1 MALIKCPECGGT
13 VSDKATKCPHC
24 GYNFQ
29 TEPTVEQPEPEQNE
43 PEKVEPE
50 NNKSGLRTT
59 TLIIA
64 VSVVILLIVG
74 LILLFGNRN
83 RDNDYYYPQDTIA
96 AESYTSTADTT
107 GCVADA
113 SSDSETSSYSEPAA
127 NANEYT
133 FQFVVSGMTYKLT
146 FNKSEKTAQL
156 NVNGETFYGTC
167 NYDGFFR
174 EGQIEVRGFEGA
186 SDYNI
191 IRKDSRA
198 TWGYGVWIDYK
209 NNYLYIT
216 QDAAKAY
223 NPDYR
228 IELTRIN

>member
-43 PEKVEPE
+43 PKEVEPKD
-50 NNKSGLRTT
+50 NKSGLRTT
-59 TLIIA
+59 TLIIVA
-64 VSVVILLIVG
+64 SIVVLLIVG

-83 RDNDYYYPQDTIA
+83 RDNDYYYPQDSTA
-96 AESYTSTADTT
+96 VESYTSTADTT
-107 GCVADA
+107 GYDANA
-113 SSDSETSSYSEPAA
+113 SSGSETSSYSEPAA

-156 NVNGETFYGTC
+156 NVNGRTFYGSC
-167 NYDGFFR
+167 EYDGMYH
-174 EGQIEVRGFEGA
+174 EGQIQVTGFEGA
-186 SDYNI
+186 DDYDINQGNTYN
-191 IRKDSRA
+191 S
-198 TWGYGVWIDYK
+198 WNVGYWVDYK
-209 NNYLYIT
+209 NNYFYIT